1 MNKNTKRLGMLLLV
15 PLIQA
20 CTALPPRVRDNHVVE
35 SVEEISLTWLPAKN
49 YFADTDELLY
59 GLTRHEYEKLINFLN
74 DTNRFINSY
83 KLDNP
88 HERLED
94 VDNYRK
100 KFDL

>member
-1 MNKNTKRLGMLLLV
+1 MIKSIAAIVAVSILGG
-15 PLIQA
+15 
-20 CTALPPRVRDNHVVE
+20 CTAIPARVRDNDVVAP
-35 SVEEISLTWLPAKN
+35 VEEITLTWLPAKN

-59 GLTRHEYEKLINFLN
+59 GLTRKEYEKLINFLN
-74 DTNRFINSY
+74 DANRFINSY

-94 VDNYRK
+94 VDDYRK